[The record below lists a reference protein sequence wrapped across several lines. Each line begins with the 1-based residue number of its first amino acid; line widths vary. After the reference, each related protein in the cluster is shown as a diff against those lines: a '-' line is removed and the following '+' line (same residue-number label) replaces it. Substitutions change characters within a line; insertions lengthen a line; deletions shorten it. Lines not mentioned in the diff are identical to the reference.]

1 MADMQAVVL
10 LILAALQIAQP
21 QVAQPT
27 TTPATARGDRF
38 QIAVPQGW
46 KILTAGSDVVIEHSS
61 GASLLV
67 LRTDPVKNL
76 PEYALQQ
83 AERVMTPLG
92 FARLG
97 DPRTFK
103 DAHEEWIEY
112 EIRGNRLADHR
123 RLLYRAMRRD
133 SAYYSIVYEA
143 PEDQFEALL
152 TDAQGIASSVQAV
165 IEAPPARRPVR
176 RVAR

>member
-1 MADMQAVVL
+1 MQVVV
-10 LILAALQIAQP
+10 LILAALQIAQ
-21 QVAQPT
+21 T
-27 TTPATARGDRF
+27 TTPPPVPVTARGDRF

-46 KILTAGSDVVIEHSS
+46 RILTAGSDVVIEHSS

-76 PEYALQQ
+76 QEYALQQ

-92 FARLG
+92 FAKLG
-97 DPRTFK
+97 EPRTFK
-103 DAHEEWIEY
+103 ETHEEWIEY

-123 RLLYRAMRRD
+123 RILYRAMRRD
-133 SAYYSIVYEA
+133 SAFYSIVYEA
-143 PEDQFEALL
+143 SEDQFESFL

-165 IEAPPARRPVR
+165 IQAPPARRAPVR